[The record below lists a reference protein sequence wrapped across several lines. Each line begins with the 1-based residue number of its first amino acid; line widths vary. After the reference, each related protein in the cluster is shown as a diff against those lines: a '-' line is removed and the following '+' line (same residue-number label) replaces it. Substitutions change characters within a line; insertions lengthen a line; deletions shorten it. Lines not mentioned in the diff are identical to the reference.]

1 MLNLQKAAQDQVVQQ
16 VMTGDLPLMLPP
28 MVQLTVIHLYL
39 GLHPMAI
46 VDIIVIQHK
55 MVM

>member
-1 MLNLQKAAQDQVVQQ
+1 MLNLQKAAQDQVVHQ
-16 VMTGDLPLMLPP
+16 VMTGDLPLMLLP